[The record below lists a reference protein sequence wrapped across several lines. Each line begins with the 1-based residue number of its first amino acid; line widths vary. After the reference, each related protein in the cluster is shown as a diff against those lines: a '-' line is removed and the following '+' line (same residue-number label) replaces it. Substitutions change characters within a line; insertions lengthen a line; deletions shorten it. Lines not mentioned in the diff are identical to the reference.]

1 MLTTPREASKG
12 GYCLFLF
19 PLAVGTRSPSKIL
32 PEFLVWLL
40 VNFLQG
46 EPRILVGI
54 TPTHK
59 SIC

>member
-1 MLTTPREASKG
+1 MLTPPREASKG

-19 PLAVGTRSPSKIL
+19 LLQAAQEPQSKIL

-54 TPTHK
+54 TSTHK
-59 SIC
+59 SIG